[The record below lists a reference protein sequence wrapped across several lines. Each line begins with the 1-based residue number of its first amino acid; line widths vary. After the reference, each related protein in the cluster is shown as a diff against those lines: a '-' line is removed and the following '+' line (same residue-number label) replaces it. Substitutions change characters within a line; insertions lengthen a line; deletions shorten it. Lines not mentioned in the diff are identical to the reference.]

1 MKWAPT
7 PIGLGSIDFVPPML
21 GDLTYAQAIALVTL
35 PVCFT
40 KNVINMV
47 QLWKASKILVGVD
60 LAERAK
66 KREEKLAKK
75 WRFSDRL
82 FPSSTIAFSIIICC
96 DVH

>member
-75 WRFSDRL
+75 
-82 FPSSTIAFSIIICC
+82 
-96 DVH
+96 

>member
-1 MKWAPT
+1 
-7 PIGLGSIDFVPPML
+7 ML

-75 WRFSDRL
+75 TIFR
-82 FPSSTIAFSIIICC
+82 SSIPIFNYCLLDYHMLRRTLETL
-96 DVH
+96 